1 MVTQPHKRHV
11 RASLEIDFNGTHRT
25 FPSEPCSP
33 STSGSSSDDDND
45 SRRCPASKQ
54 VDVAS
59 TLQAAADAA
68 GAAAGPPH
76 KQQQQQQHHH
86 HHHHKHGDGEQ
97 QHITPHEW
105 ANMALLVLLYAMQG
119 IPLGLTMGAM

>member
-25 FPSEPCSP
+25 FPSEPCSA
-33 STSGSSSDDDND
+33 SSASSSDSEDGSSSV
-45 SRRCPASKQ
+45 PASAD
-54 VDVAS
+54 DVAT
-59 TLQAAADAA
+59 TLQAAAEA
-68 GAAAGPPH
+68 H
-76 KQQQQQQHHH
+76 KQQQQQHHH
-86 HHHHKHGDGEQ
+86 HHHHKHGSAEQ
-97 QHITPHEW
+97 QHITPREW

>member
-33 STSGSSSDDDND
+33 STSGSSSNDDDN
-45 SRRCPASKQ
+45 SRSCPASTPL
-54 VDVAS
+54 DVAS
-59 TLQAAADAA
+59 TLQAAAEAA
-68 GAAAGPPH
+68 KAAAAPPH
-76 KQQQQQQHHH
+76 NEQQHHH
-86 HHHHKHGDGEQ
+86 HHHHHHKHDGGEQ
-97 QHITPHEW
+97 RHITLHEW